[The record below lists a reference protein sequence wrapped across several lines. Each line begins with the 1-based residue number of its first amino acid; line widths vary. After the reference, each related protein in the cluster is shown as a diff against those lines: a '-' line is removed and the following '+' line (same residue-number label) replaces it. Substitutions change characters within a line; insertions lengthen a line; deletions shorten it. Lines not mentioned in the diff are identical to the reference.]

1 MGPKAWDLKST
12 LTSPSFKWPRENE
25 ICTCG
30 SKYEFLISEK
40 GKWASV
46 IDFFFNLYNCQ
57 ENSKLDNT
65 VFNFKMKYKSS
76 IKITLH
82 SI

>member
-46 IDFFFNLYNCQ
+46 IDFFLIYT
-57 ENSKLDNT
+57 T
-65 VFNFKMKYKSS
+65 VKKTLSWITQFLIKMKYKSS